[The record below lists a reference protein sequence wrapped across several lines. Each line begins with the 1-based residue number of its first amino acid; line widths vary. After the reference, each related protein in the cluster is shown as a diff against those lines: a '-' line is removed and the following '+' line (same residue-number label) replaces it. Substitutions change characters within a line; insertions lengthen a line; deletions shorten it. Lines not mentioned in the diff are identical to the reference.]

1 MPPSLRL
8 PDTASPEV
16 RTVTLVT
23 LPATAVT
30 LMPAE
35 GSTPWLPF
43 AGVIFRSA
51 ASAAACALADAE
63 A

>member
-1 MPPSLRL
+1 M
-8 PDTASPEV
+8 
-16 RTVTLVT
+16 TLVT

-51 ASAAACALADAE
+51 ASAAARARADAE
-63 A
+63 AAALD